1 MSTEHN
7 VFKSPS
13 SPIDWEKGLYSCGDE
28 NILIMMLEKIE
39 DMTLNP
45 ESEVLFNN
53 IMAMDYKKIYQTAH
67 KLWGPFRFLFVLSPT
82 NRLLVILRLR
92 NWWVY
97 WNNWKRPPKVM
108 MIKPLLNFILPLS
121 MLPKSLKLILL
132 LFLINS
138 LIFKISIDMVNSFF
152 LHFSIHFRLNQTLS
166 FSEGPLFETM
176 PFLSNIC
183 LVHKRFFFL
192 NNFLAFFR
200 QRWWPLTFL
209 IGGKRKEKDRFFSKN
224 VFLF

>member
-67 KLWGPFRFLFVLSPT
+67 KLWGPFRFLSLFYPSDLI
-82 NRLLVILRLR
+82 LVIL
-92 NWWVY
+92 
-97 WNNWKRPPKVM
+97 
-108 MIKPLLNFILPLS
+108 LLQN
-121 MLPKSLKLILL
+121 
-132 LFLINS
+132 
-138 LIFKISIDMVNSFF
+138 
-152 LHFSIHFRLNQTLS
+152 
-166 FSEGPLFETM
+166 
-176 PFLSNIC
+176 
-183 LVHKRFFFL
+183 
-192 NNFLAFFR
+192 
-200 QRWWPLTFL
+200 
-209 IGGKRKEKDRFFSKN
+209 
-224 VFLF
+224 

>member
-67 KLWGPFRFLFVLSPT
+67 KLWGPFRYFLVFSFT

-92 NWWVY
+92 N
-97 WNNWKRPPKVM
+97 
-108 MIKPLLNFILPLS
+108 
-121 MLPKSLKLILL
+121 
-132 LFLINS
+132 
-138 LIFKISIDMVNSFF
+138 
-152 LHFSIHFRLNQTLS
+152 
-166 FSEGPLFETM
+166 
-176 PFLSNIC
+176 
-183 LVHKRFFFL
+183 
-192 NNFLAFFR
+192 
-200 QRWWPLTFL
+200 
-209 IGGKRKEKDRFFSKN
+209 
-224 VFLF
+224 